1 MSCLLKLYTIRMS
14 VRGKVSFEFDN
25 YDKKDAFNKQLVN
38 IEAFSKL
45 DRTGLEFG
53 VKERRLLLYTTEFG
67 EKIYIQY
74 PGKETKNTDDSK
86 IRPWDF
92 RPKVLNSNGEWM
104 KDQSFK
110 DIWDE
115 IDSLNKLDDSYLSL
129 IAALFFRC
137 SMLLDTELV
146 EEEYDYEDIDKITGN
161 VLGTGKLTLKWYKL
175 MLDEECLQYIS
186 KKVPQMG
193 GNFSTKSY
201 LIMNDLLCQNEDCK
215 YYYRDKIVK
224 NEEWKGKIGRHK
236 TYRTHASI
244 INYLEGHLSFS
255 QIMDMFQRGMGV
267 APLPD
272 SKVEE
277 ATEGLVKKK

>member
-1 MSCLLKLYTIRMS
+1 MN
-14 VRGKVSFEFDN
+14 VRDRISFEFDN
-25 YDKKDAFNKQLVN
+25 RDKKLALDKQLVN
-38 IEAFSKL
+38 VKAFSEL
-45 DRTGLEFG
+45 DKAGLEHG

-74 PGKETKNTDDSK
+74 PGKETKNTNDLK

-115 IDSLNKLDDSYLSL
+115 IDKLNELDDSYLSL
-129 IAALFFRC
+129 IATLFLRC
-137 SMLLDTELV
+137 SMLLDTKLV
-146 EEEYDYEDIDKITGN
+146 EEEYYYEDINPETDVILEKGKITF
-161 VLGTGKLTLKWYKL
+161 KWYKL
-175 MLDEECLQYIS
+175 TLNEECLQYIS

-224 NEEWKGKIGRHK
+224 NEEWKGKIGRHN

>member
-1 MSCLLKLYTIRMS
+1 MN
-14 VRGKVSFEFDN
+14 VRDRISFEFDN
-25 YDKKDAFNKQLVN
+25 HDKKLALDKQLVN
-38 IEAFSKL
+38 VKAFSEL
-45 DRTGLEFG
+45 DKAGLEHG

-74 PGKETKNTDDSK
+74 PDKETKNTNDLK

-115 IDSLNKLDDSYLSL
+115 IDKLNELDDSYLSL
-129 IAALFFRC
+129 IATLFLRC
-137 SMLLDTELV
+137 SMLLDTKLV
-146 EEEYDYEDIDKITGN
+146 EEEYYYEDINPETDVILEKGKITF
-161 VLGTGKLTLKWYKL
+161 KWYKL
-175 MLDEECLQYIS
+175 TLNEECLQYIS

-224 NEEWKGKIGRHK
+224 NEEWKGKIGRHN